1 MAQSMRHF
9 FCASMPYIRGMMT
22 TRISHLI
29 DRSVLRL
36 SGRDARPWLQSL
48 VTNEV
53 EKVHAGEGRY
63 AALLTPQGKI
73 LFDFFVTPD
82 GENLLID
89 CRADQA
95 QALAKRLSMY
105 KLRSDVA
112 IASADDLA
120 VAVAWGEAPPQVSR
134 AILYADPRSERM
146 GWRMIG
152 EPQEF
157 DLLGIE
163 GSEGDAYAAH
173 RISCGVPEGGI
184 DFAYGDAFP
193 HEANMDLLHGVDF
206 RKGCYIGQEVVS
218 RVHHRGTARKRI
230 LRVNLS
236 APVATGTPVMAGEIA
251 IGEIGSVAGND
262 ALASLRTDR
271 VEEATNAGV
280 KLKAGDSDLTP
291 VS

>member
-1 MAQSMRHF
+1 
-9 FCASMPYIRGMMT
+9 MT

>member
-9 FCASMPYIRGMMT
+9 VCAFMRYIRGMMT
-22 TRISHLI
+22 TRISYLT

-48 VTNEV
+48 VTNDV
-53 EKVHAGEGRY
+53 EKVHAGDGRY

-73 LFDFFVTPD
+73 LFDFFVAPD

-105 KLRSDVA
+105 KLRSDVS
-112 IASADDLA
+112 IALAGDLS
-120 VAVAWGEAPPQVSR
+120 VAVAWGDAPPLVSR
-134 AILYADPRSERM
+134 AILYADPRSEGL

-184 DFAYGDAFP
+184 DFAYGVAFP

-218 RVHHRGTARKRI
+218 RVHHRGTARRRI

-236 APVATGTPVMAGEIA
+236 APVATGTPVMAGEIVV
-251 IGEIGSVAGND
+251 GEIGSVAGND

-271 VEEATNAGV
+271 VEEAANAGV
-280 KLKAGDSDLTP
+280 KLKAGDSYLTP
-291 VS
+291 IT